1 MSMTSPVDKKQIKT
15 NWNDRNYSC
24 DMFVDP
30 PGQRWEDFTHP
41 VDELVMVIEGK
52 LEIEMQGR
60 IFSPEVGEE
69 VFIPAKVNHSV
80 RNIGGTISKW
90 LYGYKNV

>member
-1 MSMTSPVDKKQIKT
+1 MTSPVDKKQIKI

-24 DMFVDP
+24 DMFVDFP
-30 PGQRWEDFTHP
+30 EQCWEDFTHS

-52 LEIEMQGR
+52 LEVKMQGH
-60 IFSPEVGEE
+60 IFYPEVGEE
-69 VFIPAKVNHSV
+69 IFIPANVNHSV
-80 RNIGGTISKW
+80 RNIGGTTSKW